1 MLTSVNN
8 ERVKL
13 VEKLQ
18 NQRKTREKEGRFVIE
33 GARLVEEALLS
44 GAAFDF
50 VFYSNPDPRAQT
62 ILDKLTKKRVV
73 ALEVSSSVMRACADT
88 EHPQSLLA
96 VLPLPNL
103 HVEHPTAGNK
113 RLDALRED
121 LLLICDR
128 ISDPGNLGT
137 LLRTA
142 AAARVDAAILAPDC
156 VDAFNPKV
164 VRSAMGAHFRILIES
179 LEWDDIGKRVKGLK
193 IWLAEAGEGKRYD
206 EVDWT
211 KPSAI
216 IIGGEAEGPSAEGR
230 ALAQDSVYIPMP
242 GGSESLNA
250 AVAGSVI
257 LFEAVR
263 QLLSPR

>member
-1 MLTSVNN
+1 MLYNLRMLTSTAN

-13 VEKLQ
+13 IRSLQ
-18 NQRKTREKEGRFVIE
+18 SQRKTREKEGRFVIE
-33 GARLVEEALLS
+33 GTRLVEEAFLS
-44 GAAFDF
+44 DSPVDF
-50 VFYSNPDPRAQT
+50 VFYSSPDHCAQT
-62 ILDKLTKKRVV
+62 LLDKMAKRGVV
-73 ALEVSSSVMRACADT
+73 AIEVSAHVMRVCADT

-96 VLPLPNL
+96 VLPCP
-103 HVEHPTAGNK
+103 
-113 RLDALRED
+113 ALTPRANS

-142 AAARVDAAILAPDC
+142 AAARVDSAILAPGT

-164 VRSAMGAHFRILIES
+164 VRSSMGAHFRVPIQTLDWSEIRE
-179 LEWDDIGKRVKGLK
+179 RTHGLK
-193 IWLAEAGEGKRYD
+193 VWLADTETQHAIRYD
-206 EVDWT
+206 EMNWT
-211 KPSAI
+211 RPSAI
-216 IIGGEAEGPSAEGR
+216 IIGGEAEGPSDEGR
-230 ALAQDSVYIPMP
+230 ALADGSVFIPMP

-263 QLLSPR
+263 QLLSP